1 VALATAWGVFK
12 DTHIQFVGLCYG
24 HHGYPTFEA
33 AKENFPNQIR
43 PYIAKFNGLIGDNH
57 FMAGDI
63 TWIDFAIADFL
74 QAMEIFSPSLM
85 GEFPK
90 LKAYRERIWS
100 LPELKDY
107 FSFRFQ
113 ERPIHNYAALW
124 K

>member
-1 VALATAWGVFK
+1 VALATVWGVFR

-43 PYIAKFNGLIGDNH
+43 SYITRLNGLLGEKDFI
-57 FMAGDI
+57 AGGI

-74 QAMEIFSPSLM
+74 QVLELFSPSLI

-90 LKAYRERIWS
+90 LKAY
-100 LPELKDY
+100 
-107 FSFRFQ
+107 Q
-113 ERPIHNYAALW
+113 
-124 K
+124 